1 MAAETQN
8 GKLPKQINYIVG
20 NEAAERFSF
29 YGMRSILVIF
39 MTQYLFLKEYKAKE
53 VFHLFAFANYFIP
66 VFGAILA
73 DRFLGRYKTILYLSL
88 FYCVGHGILALF
100 DSEKGL
106 YAGLFFI
113 AVGSGGIKPCV
124 SALVGDQ
131 FNRNNE
137 YLLDKVYSIFYFS
150 INFGSFFSTLL
161 IPWTLKAYGPGIAF
175 GIPGILMGFA
185 TLIFWLGRKE
195 YIVVPPSGQGGQ
207 FLSVIWYAVTH
218 QKQRQPQQKFL
229 EVAEAKFSKA
239 KVEGVRAVLAIFA
252 VFAATTGFWALYDQH
267 GASWV
272 LQAEKMDRFFLGRKL
287 ESSMIPAIN
296 PILVMTLLPLFS
308 FVVYP
313 WIEKLGIKTTPLR
326 KMGTGMVLIAVSF
339 FWVGVLQSRIDA
351 GNTVNIVW
359 QLGAWVILTAAEVM
373 VSVTGLSFAYT
384 QAPKEMKS
392 TIMSLWLMTT
402 AFGNLLTAVVSSL
415 NPFESGAKE
424 FFFYAILMLIV
435 AAIFAVM
442 ASRYQEHN
450 SVGSEA

>member
-1 MAAETQN
+1 MGTEART
-8 GKLPKQINYIVG
+8 GKMPKQISYIVG

-39 MTQYLFLKEYKAKE
+39 MTQYLFLKEHKAKE

-100 DSEKGL
+100 ESEIGL
-106 YAGLFFI
+106 YTGLFFI

-131 FNRNNE
+131 FDRSNE
-137 YLLDKVYSIFYFS
+137 HLLDKVYSIFYFS

-161 IPWTLKAYGPGIAF
+161 IPWTLKAYGPGVAF
-175 GIPGILMGFA
+175 GIPGILMGVA

-195 YIVVPPSGQGGQ
+195 YMVAPHSGHGSQ

-218 QKQRQPQQKFL
+218 QKDRRPGQRFL
-229 EVAEAKFSKA
+229 EVAEQKFSKE
-239 KVEGVRAVLAIFA
+239 KVKGIQAVLSIFA

-272 LQAEKMDRFFLGRKL
+272 LQAKRMDRDFWGVHL
-287 ESSMIPAIN
+287 ESSMIPAVN

-308 FVVYP
+308 FGVYP

-326 KMGTGMVLIAVSF
+326 KMGVGMLLIALSF
-339 FWVGVLQSRIDA
+339 FWVGFLQSRIDL
-351 GNTVNIVW
+351 GERLNIIW
-359 QLGAWVILTAAEVM
+359 QLGPWVILTAAEVM

-402 AFGNLLTAVVSSL
+402 AFGNLLTAVVSRL
-415 NPFESGAKE
+415 NPFQSGAME
-424 FFFYAILMLIV
+424 FYFYAVLMLAV
-435 AAIFAVM
+435 ALVFAFM
-442 ASRYQEHN
+442 ASRYQDKDYLGAE
-450 SVGSEA
+450 S

>member
-1 MAAETQN
+1 MATEKQN
-8 GKLPKQINYIVG
+8 GKMPKQISYIVG

-39 MTQYLFLKEYKAKE
+39 MTQYLFLKEHEAKE

-88 FYCVGHGILALF
+88 FYCIGHGILALF
-100 DSEKGL
+100 ESEMGL

-131 FNRNNE
+131 FDRSNE
-137 YLLDKVYSIFYFS
+137 HLLDRVYSIFYFS

-175 GIPGILMGFA
+175 GIPGILMGVA

-195 YIVVPPSGQGGQ
+195 YVVVPPSGQGSQ
-207 FLSVIWYAVTH
+207 FLSVILYAY
-218 QKQRQPQQKFL
+218 KNQRDRRPGQSFL
-229 EVAEAKFSKA
+229 EVAENKFSKT
-239 KVEGVRAVLAIFA
+239 KVEGVQAVLSIFA

-272 LQAEKMDRFFLGRKL
+272 LQAEKMDRFLWGFHL
-287 ESSMIPAIN
+287 ESSMIPAVN

-308 FVVYP
+308 FGLYP
-313 WIEKLGIKTTPLR
+313 WIEKIGIKTTPLR
-326 KMGTGMVLIAVSF
+326 KMGAGMVLIAVSF
-339 FWVGVLQSRIDA
+339 FWVGFIQSRIDS
-351 GNTVNIVW
+351 GQTINVVW

-384 QAPKEMKS
+384 QAPREMKS

-402 AFGNLLTAVVSSL
+402 AFGNLLTALVSRL
-415 NPFESGAKE
+415 NPFKDGAME
-424 FFFYAILMLIV
+424 FYFYAVLMLAV
-435 AAIFAVM
+435 AAIFAFM
-442 ASRYQEHN
+442 ASRYREHN
-450 SVGSEA
+450 YVEAKG

>member
-1 MAAETQN
+1 MVTETRN
-8 GKLPKQINYIVG
+8 GKMPKQINYIVG

-39 MTQYLFLKEYKAKE
+39 MTQYLFLKEHQAKE

-66 VFGAILA
+66 VFGAIIA
-73 DRFLGRYKTILYLSL
+73 DRYWGRYKTILYLSL
-88 FYCVGHGILALF
+88 FYCVGHAILALF
-100 DSEKGL
+100 DSEYGL

-131 FNRNNE
+131 FDRSNE
-137 YLLDKVYSIFYFS
+137 HLLDKVYSIFYFS

-161 IPWTLKAYGPGIAF
+161 IPWTLKAYGPGVAF
-175 GIPGILMGFA
+175 GIPGILMGVA
-185 TLIFWLGRKE
+185 TLIFWLGRKD
-195 YIVVPPSGQGGQ
+195 YVVVSPSGEGSQ
-207 FLSVIWYAVTH
+207 FLAVIWYALTN
-218 QKQRQPQQKFL
+218 QKNRRPGQRFL
-229 EVAEAKFSKA
+229 EVAEQKFSKE
-239 KVEGVRAVLAIFA
+239 KVQGIQAVLSIFA

-272 LQAEKMDRFFLGRKL
+272 LQAEKMDRFFLGFQL
-287 ESSMIPAIN
+287 ESSMIPAVN

-308 FVVYP
+308 FVLYP
-313 WIEKLGIKTTPLR
+313 WIEKIGIKTTPLR
-326 KMGTGMVLIAVSF
+326 KMGVGMVLIAISF
-339 FWVGVLQSRIDA
+339 FWVGILQSRIDL
-351 GNTVNIVW
+351 GEKINIGW
-359 QLGAWVILTAAEVM
+359 QLGPWVILTAAEVM

-424 FFFYAILMLIV
+424 FYFYAVLMLIV
-435 AAIFAVM
+435 AFIFAFM
-442 ASRYQEHN
+442 ASRYREHD
-450 SVGSEA
+450 SVGVES